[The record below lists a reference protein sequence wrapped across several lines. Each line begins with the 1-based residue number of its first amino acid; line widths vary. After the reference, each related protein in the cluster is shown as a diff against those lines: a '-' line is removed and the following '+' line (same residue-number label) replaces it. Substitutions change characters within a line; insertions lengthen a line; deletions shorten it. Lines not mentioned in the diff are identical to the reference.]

1 MIRSSWT
8 RRLGVAASLWA
19 LLAVLTALTGS
30 AQAPVPRSDSTVWSG
45 VYSAEQAK
53 RGAASANRSCA
64 KCHNADLTGGQDG
77 PSLVGRETLEAW
89 STLTLGDLFD
99 RIKTTMPADAPQ
111 TLSAQETAD
120 ILAYVLSL
128 NRCPA
133 GEKELPS
140 DAAALGQVRITS
152 RPDPDQRPSVMIRAD
167 KRIATWT
174 GVSGDVLD
182 RVLNV
187 LKAVVLHK
195 AAASAKICC

>member
-1 MIRSSWT
+1 
-8 RRLGVAASLWA
+8 
-19 LLAVLTALTGS
+19 
-30 AQAPVPRSDSTVWSG
+30 
-45 VYSAEQAK
+45 
-53 RGAASANRSCA
+53 
-64 KCHNADLTGGQDG
+64 
-77 PSLVGRETLEAW
+77 
-89 STLTLGDLFD
+89 
-99 RIKTTMPADAPQ
+99 MPADAPQ